1 MNIYE
6 DKKKFLKYLEENNL
20 TSYMNDTKWNEFI
33 NAMNNEISFQPPY
46 DIKYLDQP
54 SEDYLI
60 EKIKNRTIYH
70 EDYYDNE
77 TFTPDYYKFIEWV
90 KIYPRYWEKV
100 GGQLIYKKIL
110 HDCEKELIQILEK
123 YNIPFEYDNKN
134 GIYAVY
140 GYK

>member
-6 DKKKFLKYLEENNL
+6 DRKKLLKYLEENNL
-20 TSYMNDTKWNEFI
+20 TSYMNDTKWNKFV
-33 NAMNNEISFQPPY
+33 NAMNDEMPFQPPY
-46 DIKYLDQP
+46 DIKYLEQP

-60 EKIKNRTIYH
+60 NAIKNQTIYH
-70 EDYYDNE
+70 EDYYDDE
-77 TFTPDYYKFIEWV
+77 TFTPYYYKFIEWV

-110 HDCEKELIQILEK
+110 HDCEKELIQVLEK
-123 YNIPFEYDNKN
+123 YHIPFEYDNKN
-134 GIYAVY
+134 GIYTIY